1 MLEILVA
8 SCVHLMKL
16 LFKAFMSKTVTLVCV
31 DALIMTFGMIIKH
44 KNWLLLQSFAL
55 EGVHLVKFFNI
66 FAAVVVVY

>member
-31 DALIMTFGMIIKH
+31 DAACSDHDLWDDNKAQKLAPPAI
-44 KNWLLLQSFAL
+44 LCP
-55 EGVHLVKFFNI
+55 
-66 FAAVVVVY
+66 